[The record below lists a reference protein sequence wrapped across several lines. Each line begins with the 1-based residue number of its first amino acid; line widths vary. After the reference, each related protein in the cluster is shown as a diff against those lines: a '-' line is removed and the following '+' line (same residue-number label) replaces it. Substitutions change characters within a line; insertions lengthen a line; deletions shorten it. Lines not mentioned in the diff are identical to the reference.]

1 MEIVMDRISRCRN
14 AWVEIDTKVL
24 RRNLD
29 AVRAALKPGTGI
41 ILVVKANAY
50 GHGMGTVA
58 AAASECGVKGF
69 LVARLDEALA
79 LRARLPLAN
88 ILLLGAVWPADVHEL
103 HRHRILPV
111 LVSEEQARAI
121 SEAVVA
127 QGLPPLACHLKID
140 TGMGRFGIHWEGA
153 VDAIG
158 RLRAMGGLALRGVC
172 MHFASAGKPGDAF
185 ALMQA
190 RRFEEVVARVGV
202 PGEVPLL
209 RHVANSAA
217 FLSHDEWDMDAV
229 RLGILAYGYGG
240 RSVQGRARTEPFLQ
254 WKTRVVQVKR
264 VPAGFPVGYLSTHV
278 TSEPTWL
285 ATIDVGYSDGFPR
298 LMSNKGHVLAG
309 GRRAR
314 VVGRVTMNFTTVDVG
329 PEPGVREGDEVVLI
343 GRQGAESL
351 WADELARWCQTIPYE
366 ILTNIRSEPRPDP
379 PSGGSAGP

>member
-1 MEIVMDRISRCRN
+1 MDILMGQISRCRN

-24 RRNLD
+24 CRNLD

-50 GHGMGTVA
+50 GHGMATVA
-58 AAASECGVKGF
+58 AAASECGVRGF

-79 LRARLPLAN
+79 LRSRLPLAD
-88 ILLLGAVWPADVHEL
+88 ILLLGAVWPVDVPEL
-103 HRHRILPV
+103 HRHRIVPV

-121 SEAVVA
+121 GEAVVA
-127 QGLPPLACHLKID
+127 RGLPALNCHLKID
-140 TGMGRFGIHWEGA
+140 TGMGRFGVNWENA
-153 VDAIG
+153 ADVIG
-158 RLRAMGGLALRGVC
+158 RLRSLGGLALSGAC

-185 ALMQA
+185 ALVQG
-190 RRFEEVVARVGV
+190 RRFAEVVARAGSA
-202 PGEVPLL
+202 PGAGPLF
-209 RHVANSAA
+209 RHMANSAA
-217 FLSHDEWDMDAV
+217 FLSHGAWDMDAV

-240 RSVQGRARTEPFLQ
+240 RSAQGRARTEPFLQ
-254 WKTRVVQVKR
+254 WKTRVIQVKR

-278 TSEPTWL
+278 TSEPTSL

-298 LMSNKGHVLAG
+298 LMSNKGQVLVG

-329 PEPGVREGDEVVLI
+329 PDSGARAGDEVVLI
-343 GRQGAESL
+343 GRQGGESL
-351 WADELARWCQTIPYE
+351 WADDLARWCQTIPYE

-379 PSGGSAGP
+379 ET